1 MPPLESNDDCVVG
14 VKVSPK
20 GLPRL
25 FNIVQELG
33 GDVAE
38 PQDVTDGGG
47 GGIVFKGRFTLAF
60 NRLLDDVPV
69 EFGSMVKI
77 GTSS

>member
-33 GDVAE
+33 GDVA
-38 PQDVTDGGG
+38 VTDGGG